1 MKFGLVAVA
10 CPWAGE
16 AWNLQE
22 INLDEVAGTF
32 QEVDTRE
39 HRLRPSDL
47 KNDEAPQDLLQ
58 VGPDQMF

>member
-1 MKFGLVAVA
+1 MGRR
-10 CPWAGE
+10 G
-16 AWNLQE
+16 
-22 INLDEVAGTF
+22 LDEVAGTF

-39 HRLRPSDL
+39 DRLRPSDL